1 MKKILFTV
9 LALSLLFTFTYNNA
23 SAATIGLKGGYTMP
37 KDDLKD
43 FDDTMNFGIYFDM
56 GKFLF
61 NNLNFRPSLDY
72 FTLESDDR
80 GNLGDVWGIHL
91 DWYWFFMGKKTIAPF
106 LGFGPSLN
114 YYDFKNDD
122 TNEDSDAGVDLFL
135 GADFKLAG
143 PLTLMVEGRFKFLD
157 IAARNDTALQLNLGI
172 AYSF

>member
-23 SAATIGLKGGYTMP
+23 TAATIGLKGGYTMP
-37 KDDLKD
+37 KDDYKD
-43 FDDTMNFGIYFDM
+43 YDNTPNFGIYFDM
-56 GKFLF
+56 GKFIF
-61 NNLNFRPSLDY
+61 NNLNFRPGLDY
-72 FTLESDDR
+72 FTLDGDK
-80 GNLGDVWGIHL
+80 GKFGDVWGIHL
-91 DWYWFFMGKKTIAPF
+91 DWYWFFMGKKPIAPF

-114 YYDFKNDD
+114 YYDFDEGS

-135 GADFKLAG
+135 GADFKLTG

-157 IAARNDTALQLNLGI
+157 IANRNETAMQLNLGI